1 MTFVK
6 SAVVVGENSEIAALV
21 NVNYEVFPFDSYGV
35 GKIFFD
41 H

>member
-1 MTFVK
+1 MTFVE
-6 SAVVVGENSEIAALV
+6 SAVVVGENSEITTLM

-35 GKIFFD
+35 GKIFID